1 MKRCTVS
8 IFIIHVLYMNLAKKW
23 CLSPNKHRFIDIRLF
38 LLAWLLLIGWRRN
51 VPYHKQTHILT
62 TRLDEVSL
70 SLSLG
75 SIPINRVLQLEQFPG
90 IFQKLQDFISNHS
103 VGSSKTIVCHTQVW
117 RIFLYIQMI
126 FCSFVC
132 LKFSKNIGCF
142 DLISFSD

>member
-38 LLAWLLLIGWRRN
+38 LLAWLLLIGWRRH

-62 TRLDEVSL
+62 TRLDEV

-103 VGSSKTIVCHTQVW
+103 VGSSEFNDYCVPYASLTY
-117 RIFLYIQMI
+117 IFLYPNDFM
-126 FCSFVC
+126 FVC
-132 LKFSKNIGCF
+132 LSEI
-142 DLISFSD
+142 

>member
-38 LLAWLLLIGWRRN
+38 LLAWLLLIGWRRH

-70 SLSLG
+70 SLSRFN
-75 SIPINRVLQLEQFPG
+75 SDKSSFTIRTISWHISKITRFHIEPFSRFIRVQWLLCAIRKFDVY
-90 IFQKLQDFISNHS
+90 FFISKWFF
-103 VGSSKTIVCHTQVW
+103 VRLFVW
-117 RIFLYIQMI
+117 NLAKI
-126 FCSFVC
+126 
-132 LKFSKNIGCF
+132 
-142 DLISFSD
+142 

>member
-70 SLSLG
+70 SLSRFN
-75 SIPINRVLQLEQFPG
+75 SDKSSFTIRTISWHISKITRFHIEPFSRFI
-90 IFQKLQDFISNHS
+90 QDYCVPYASL
-103 VGSSKTIVCHTQVW
+103 TY
-117 RIFLYIQMI
+117 IFLYPND
-126 FCSFVC
+126 FLFVC
-132 LKFSKNIGCF
+132 LSEI
-142 DLISFSD
+142 